1 MPINIGL
8 VGGAGNL
15 KNPSDP
21 LALGYRVNWVKNPT
35 FEVDTTGWVGNGGA
49 TIAQTTSDANTGT
62 GALLFT
68 NSSGSSVEVTD
79 RIPMLSDG
87 PFQVSM
93 YIKLLPGAD
102 TANYYIRC
110 LQYQT
115 EFSSSTVAA
124 SNLGIQN
131 LSVTGDWVR
140 LSGQFTKASIG
151 NYAIIRLV
159 TESAQLGDQVLLDSV
174 MFEDAATL
182 GTYFDGDVDGFWS
195 GTPNNSYSGGSPY

>member
-15 KNPSDP
+15 KNPSEP
-21 LALGYRVNWVKNPT
+21 LALGYRVNWIKNPS
-35 FEVDTTGWVGNGGA
+35 FEVDTTGWAASPGA
-49 TIAQTTSDANTGT
+49 TIAQTTSDSNTGT

-68 NSSGSSVEVTD
+68 NASGSFAVVTD
-79 RIPMLSDG
+79 RIPMLSNG

-102 TANYYIRC
+102 TANYLIRH
-110 LQYQT
+110 LQYET
-115 EFSSSTVAA
+115 EFSTSTV
-124 SNLGIQN
+124 SSGNVGIQN
-131 LSVTGDWVR
+131 LSVTGEWVR
-140 LSGQFTKASIG
+140 LSGQISKAAIA
-151 NYAIIRLV
+151 NYVIIRLV
-159 TESAQLGDQVLLDSV
+159 TQSAQLGDQVLIDSV